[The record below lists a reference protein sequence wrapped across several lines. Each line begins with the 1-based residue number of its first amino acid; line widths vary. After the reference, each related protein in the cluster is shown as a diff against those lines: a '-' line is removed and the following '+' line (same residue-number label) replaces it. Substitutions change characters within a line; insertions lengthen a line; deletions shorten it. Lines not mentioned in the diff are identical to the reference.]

1 MKQKADPALLT
12 DLVARLERANAEA
25 REAPRVE
32 APSLLA
38 PTPADRNER
47 RSPRAAAARLEE
59 PRTNSHAAAYLGVG
73 AVVLGLFCLIILAQ
87 LTF

>member
-12 DLVARLERANAEA
+12 ELAARLERANAAA
-25 REAPRVE
+25 REAGRVE
-32 APSLLA
+32 APPLRA
-38 PTPADRNER
+38 PAPGDRNER
-47 RSPRAAAARLEE
+47 RSPGGAAARLEE
-59 PRTNSHAAAYLGVG
+59 PRMNSHAAAYLGLG